1 MDVRKFTSESIQL
14 PQSCELSVFQEV
26 MKEFRKALVE
36 ALGEKTVKPKT
47 ILGLADEMKGTLM
60 ELLEYNGYWLLIFSN
75 QDIFWTFIE
84 VKGR

>member
-60 ELLEYNGYWLLIFSN
+60 ELLEYNGY
-75 QDIFWTFIE
+75 
-84 VKGR
+84 